1 MSGILEKERK
11 KMLKER
17 PKEEEDKVT
26 VRVRAAEIKRE
37 MEVRKE
43 DPVYGDALF
52 VTAVCW
58 MKTGPL

>member
-1 MSGILEKERK
+1 M
-11 KMLKER
+11 
-17 PKEEEDKVT
+17 
-26 VRVRAAEIKRE
+26 EIKRK

-43 DPVYGDALF
+43 DTVYGDALF

>member
-1 MSGILEKERK
+1 MGER
-11 KMLKER
+11 
-17 PKEEEDKVT
+17 EET
-26 VRVRAAEIKRE
+26 VGARAVEIKRK

-43 DPVYGDALF
+43 DAVYGDALF

>member
-1 MSGILEKERK
+1 MGAMAL
-11 KMLKER
+11 
-17 PKEEEDKVT
+17 
-26 VRVRAAEIKRE
+26 EIKKK

-43 DPVYGDALF
+43 DRVYGDALF